1 MTPLHMAAERGYIK
15 IVDYLVGKGADIDI
29 QDKNGVI
36 CDFSNNNVV
45 IGSFHVKS
53 TQSKVDPFRFWRY
66 SGYGLGLWRKQ
77 PTSNFSVICH
87 MASEL

>member
-1 MTPLHMAAERGYIK
+1 MTPLHVAAERGYIK

-45 IGSFHVKS
+45 FILWVWASLIHLHINRVLVGLE
-53 TQSKVDPFRFWRY
+53 TISK
-66 SGYGLGLWRKQ
+66 
-77 PTSNFSVICH
+77 NICN
-87 MASEL
+87 LCIIQ